1 MFEIELK
8 AHVDDRKSVIE
19 KLNGF
24 ASFLGAVQKDD
35 VYWGKFDGEKKIQ
48 ARIRKETPFNSDEVP
63 FATKGEEHIFLTY
76 KRKEIRTASDGTSC
90 EVNDEKECTMSDAAA
105 LESLFSDLGL
115 SVMLEK
121 HKTVLGWSFEQLHLE
136 LCTVPP
142 LGDFLEIET
151 FAESNEPE
159 IVLPLRK
166 KLIESL
172 KKCGIMEEKIE
183 NKYYSELLRENA
195 SKEKK
200 SV

>member
-1 MFEIELK
+1 
-8 AHVDDRKSVIE
+8 
-19 KLNGF
+19 
-24 ASFLGAVQKDD
+24 
-35 VYWGKFDGEKKIQ
+35 
-48 ARIRKETPFNSDEVP
+48 
-63 FATKGEEHIFLTY
+63 
-76 KRKEIRTASDGTSC
+76 
-90 EVNDEKECTMSDAAA
+90 
-105 LESLFSDLGL
+105 
-115 SVMLEK
+115 MLEK

-159 IVLPLRK
+159 VVLPLRK